1 MSALLNVL
9 CAGAVQGLAKAL
21 EPAFVQATG
30 ATLNARYGNENYQY
44 AQFARLS
51 GANQPMNP

>member
-1 MSALLNVL
+1 MVRTALQVH
-9 CAGAVQGLAKAL
+9 GAIGYTDDHTTGRLFRRAL
-21 EPAFVQATG
+21 
-30 ATLNARYGNENYQY
+30 TLNARYGNENYQY